1 MSDSQESEAE
11 GGSPGIDMPLRS
23 GATTTEPRIHMESSR
38 SAEPAEKRV
47 TSGRSGF
54 EAPSCGGGKM
64 EGFLTMA
71 ARVGPVLFHLD
82 VLEVMKP
89 AGLVT
94 LEQIDFGL
102 RLIKWKTPEYYLGIY
117 IT

>member
-54 EAPSCGGGKM
+54 EAPSCGGGARRG
-64 EGFLTMA
+64 GFL
-71 ARVGPVLFHLD
+71 V
-82 VLEVMKP
+82 KP
-89 AGLVT
+89 AV
-94 LEQIDFGL
+94 
-102 RLIKWKTPEYYLGIY
+102 LG
-117 IT
+117 T